1 MPTQTLLPASADSLA
16 RLHTAEAMGL
26 MVQAVRGQIPGIKP
40 AERLRA
46 AETILDR
53 GHGKAVQAVISVP
66 SRQAVAARLAAMSD
80 DDLLR
85 IAQNA
90 QGQRG
95 EYPPRGGPNVGG
107 EQRGTIQAGADPY
120 TLVHEGNSA
129 GHEGNG
135 VGREG
140 NSYMQNADIID
151 GEFEE
156 QIDPLS

>member
-1 MPTQTLLPASADSLA
+1 
-16 RLHTAEAMGL
+16 

-66 SRQAVAARLAAMSD
+66 SRQAVALRLASMSD

-90 QGQRG
+90 QGTRG
-95 EYPPRGGPNVGG
+95 EYPPREGPNVGG
-107 EQRGTIQAGADPY
+107 ERGGTIRAGAEPH
-120 TLVHEGNSA
+120 TLVPEGNSA
-129 GHEGNG
+129 GYEGNSAGYEGNG
-135 VGREG
+135 LVPEG
-140 NSYMQNADIID
+140 NGLMSEGNGLLPEDNGFMRNADIVD